1 MRRSLLLPSLALAAL
16 VGGGTATAAGM
27 PSSAPEP
34 VAAKTKPALDY
45 SQLVAAAR
53 AHKVTSAAIND
64 RDHLG
69 VITLKNGTKVT
80 VTLPVDDAQVID
92 TLVAGGAK
100 VEVAQPKSGSF
111 PPVALFLIF
120 GALLAFVVIFV
131 NQRRGHGGVGN
142 PLARGFQLRGSA
154 VTAQTT
160 DVRFDD
166 VAGCP
171 EAVEELRELLDFL
184 AAPERFH
191 ALGAKTPRAALL
203 HGPSGT
209 GKTLLAK
216 ALAGEAGIPFYALSG
231 SELVEK
237 FVGVGAARVRE
248 IFGKANKEENG
259 AIIFFDEIDAI
270 GRARGGS
277 DQGGADSEREQTLN
291 ELLIQLDGF
300 SRNEKVI
307 CIAAT
312 NRRDILDPALL
323 RPGRFGRQV
332 SVDLPSEQGRRE
344 ILEVHAKGKPLAADV
359 DLDRIAM
366 LSAGLSG
373 AELAELLNEGAIM
386 AARACRDAISQADLD
401 EGQLRVMLGPER
413 QQITLAEGE
422 LDVVAY
428 HEAGHALAAELCPN
442 HENPQKVTVRQRG
455 RTGGLAFF
463 GRKDR
468 LLQDSDLIH
477 EQMVVGLAGRAAEQI
492 IFGKVSSG
500 AANDLEVV
508 NSTARQ
514 AVQSLGFSPELGQI
528 TSGSGLNRH
537 NFSNETL
544 AVADREVARLVS
556 EAYRDAVDLLA
567 RNRAA
572 LGRLAEL
579 LIGQRDLERVD
590 IELAVGDSAPAA
602 FTPRMGPV
610 ALNHGDTALAA

>member
-1 MRRSLLLPSLALAAL
+1 MLALLGAGSA
-16 VGGGTATAAGM
+16 GAATAPATLRAV
-27 PSSAPEP
+27 AP
-34 VAAKTKPALDY
+34 AKSKPTLDY

-53 AHKVTSAAIND
+53 AHRISVAAIND

-69 VITLKNGTKVT
+69 VITLRNGEKVT

-92 TLVAGGAK
+92 TLVASGAK
-100 VEVAQPKSGSF
+100 VEVAQPRHGVF
-111 PPVALFLIF
+111 PPIAIILLFGAFVGLIF
-120 GALLAFVVIFV
+120 LFV
-131 NQRRGHGGVGN
+131 NQRRGNGVGN
-142 PLARGFQLRGSA
+142 PLARGFGLRGGA

-237 FVGVGAARVRE
+237 FVGVGASRVRE
-248 IFGKANKEENG
+248 IFAKANKEPNG

-270 GRARGGS
+270 GRSRGGS
-277 DQGGADSEREQTLN
+277 DHGGADSEREQTLN

-332 SVDLPSEQGRRE
+332 TVDLPSEQGRRE
-344 ILEVHAKGKPLAADV
+344 ILEVHAKGKPLGADV
-359 DLDRIAM
+359 DLARVATI
-366 LSAGLSG
+366 SAGMSG

-386 AARACRDAISQADLD
+386 AARAGRNEISHADLD

-413 QQITLAEGE
+413 QQIILADGE
-422 LDVVAY
+422 LEVVAY

-442 HENPQKVTVRQRG
+442 HESPQKVTIRQRG

-492 IFGKVSSG
+492 VFGKVSSG

-508 NSTARQ
+508 NGTARQ

-537 NFSNETL
+537 QLSNETL
-544 AVADREVARLVS
+544 AVVDREVARIVAD
-556 EAYRDAVDLLA
+556 AYRDAVELLT
-567 RNRAA
+567 RNRAS

-590 IELAVGDSAPAA
+590 IELAVTETIPAR
-602 FTPRMGPV
+602 FTPRMGPA
-610 ALNHGDTALAA
+610 ALSDTALAA